1 MSATRTVV
9 VLMTELLVRIYFIAK
24 NLSCLIK
31 ARIRICLQVQ
41 CQLLDLDRYYP
52 RNR

>member
-24 NLSCLIK
+24 NLSYLIK
-31 ARIRICLQVQ
+31 ARIRICLQIQ